1 MALPYSFLDGGT
13 FTLNATGGIVGVN
26 VQCNGVPDR
35 IIAKS
40 LPVFVASANGT
51 GWGAKSVAC
60 AIKWEWDK
68 SMPQGTAFGILQS
81 SDGTTLQLPAL
92 TSYRLPG
99 TGNVSVD
106 AISSYSTANP
116 PTFASLTATAI
127 TGSAGTFVVSMSNTG
142 TIAVGDSVR
151 IVNPVGELQIGG
163 NSFGV
168 TAVTANTS
176 ITLGYMA
183 SSGITF
189 AADATAAKIIKY
201 IPGRYYPRERR
212 IANITQGATPTVYF
226 MQPND
231 FTPGENV
238 YFRVPTKI
246 TTANNGWGMQE
257 MNNVVGRVLTVTNSA
272 TVSSITIDVNTSGFS
287 AFSWP
292 TSAVAGAGISPAV
305 CGPSSSGVVPYQGN
319 PLIALQPPGTNLL
332 DSFDNQNVNLIR
344 FGTALFNVTS
354 HVSTNSDVWEWEA
367 YKMDTYTSFT
377 I

>member
-1 MALPYSFLDGGT
+1 MPYSFLDGGT
-13 FTLNATGGIVGVN
+13 FTLNASGGIVGVN

-40 LPVFVASANGT
+40 LPVYVASANGT

-60 AIKWEWDK
+60 ALQWEWDR
-68 SMPQGTAFGILQS
+68 SMSQGTAFGILQAS
-81 SDGTTLQLPAL
+81 EASTPQLPGMSA
-92 TSYRLPG
+92 YRLPA

-106 AISSYSTANP
+106 AISSYSTRNP
-116 PTFASLTATAI
+116 PTFASLAATTI
-127 TGSAGTFVVSMSNTG
+127 TGNAGTFIVSMTNTG
-142 TIAVGDSVR
+142 TIAVGDTVR
-151 IVNPVGELQIGG
+151 IVNPLGELQIGG
-163 NSFGV
+163 ASFGV
-168 TAVTANTS
+168 TAVTSNTS

-189 AADATAAKIIKY
+189 AANATSASVIKY
-201 IPGRYYPRERR
+201 IPGRMYPRERR
-212 IANITQGATPTVYF
+212 IANITQAATPTVYF
-226 MQPND
+226 LQPND

-305 CGPSSSGVVPYQGN
+305 CGPSSSGVVPYNGN

-344 FGTALFNVTS
+344 FGTALFNVS
-354 HVSTNSDVWEWEA
+354 GHVSTNSDVWAWEA
-367 YKMDTYTSFT
+367 YKYDTYTTFT
-377 I
+377 V

>member
-13 FTLNATGGIVGVN
+13 FQLSASGAIVGVN
-26 VQCNGVPDR
+26 VQCNGVPDK

-40 LPVFVASANGT
+40 LPVYVASANGT
-51 GWGAKSVAC
+51 GWGAKNLAC
-60 AIKWEWDK
+60 SIQWEWNRT
-68 SMPQGTAFGILQS
+68 MAQGTAFGILQS
-81 SDGTTLQLPAL
+81 ADNTSLQLPAM
-92 TSYRLPG
+92 TSYRLPA

-116 PTFASLTATAI
+116 PTFASLAATAI
-127 TGSAGTFVVSMSNTG
+127 TGSAGTFVVSMANTG
-142 TIAVGDSVR
+142 TIAVGDIVR
-151 IVNPVGELQIGG
+151 IVNPLGELQIGG
-163 NSFGV
+163 YSFAV
-168 TAVTANTS
+168 TAVTVNTS

-189 AADATAAKIIKY
+189 AADSTGATVIKY

-212 IANITQGATPTVYF
+212 IANITQAATPTVYF
-226 MQPND
+226 TQPND

-238 YFRVPTKI
+238 YFRIPTKI

-305 CGPSSSGVVPYQGN
+305 CGPSSSGVVPYNGN

-344 FGTALFNVTS
+344 FGTALFNVAS
-354 HVSTNSDVWEWEA
+354 HVSQNNDIWEWEA
-367 YKMDTYTSFT
+367 YKFDTFTTYT

>member
-13 FTLNATGGIVGVN
+13 FTLNATGAIVGVN

-35 IIAKS
+35 IVAKS

-51 GWGAKSVAC
+51 GWGAKSDPC
-60 AIKWEWDK
+60 SIQWEWER
-68 SMPQGTAFGILQS
+68 SMPQGTAFGILES
-81 SDGTTLQLPAL
+81 SDGSTPQLPVL
-92 TSYRLPG
+92 TAYRLPA
-99 TGNVSVD
+99 TGNVAVD
-106 AISSYSTANP
+106 AISSYNTANP
-116 PTFASLTATAI
+116 PTFASLAATAI
-127 TGSAGTFVVSMSNTG
+127 TGSAGTFVVSMTNTG
-142 TIAVGDSVR
+142 TIAVGDFVR
-151 IVNPVGELQIGG
+151 LVNPLAELQIGG
-163 NSFGV
+163 VSFAV
-168 TAVTANTS
+168 TAVTVNTS

-189 AADATAAKIIKY
+189 AADATAAKVIKF
-201 IPGRYYPRERR
+201 IPSRYYPRERR
-212 IANITQGATPTVYF
+212 IANITNAASPTVYF

-238 YFRVPTKI
+238 YFRIPTKI

-257 MNNVVGRVLTVTNSA
+257 MNNVVGRVLTVTNTA

-319 PLIALQPPGTNLL
+319 PLVALQPPGTNLL

-344 FGTALFNVTS
+344 FGTALFNVAS
-354 HVSTNSDVWEWEA
+354 HVSTNSDVWIWEA
-367 YKMDTYTSFT
+367 YKYDVYTSFT
-377 I
+377 V